1 MYALIKEHLEKLD
14 NISKGECWYIVK
26 QDTSFWRQCY
36 YVKILLE
43 YKNRDE
49 SLKTK
54 NLEDFFKEKIEKL
67 NSVNPEL
74 ELSKTYRAL
83 RIAYFYGLISL
94 EGSSYESA
102 VETEVYKTILDKTN
116 GKFENTDSYK
126 EIILNQLEKIF
137 ISSELDDESE
147 KIRKNYK
154 LYPVI
159 FLYKILLEIG
169 ISTGEYSITKDEY
182 KYFLTVQEKYDDYL
196 KTLTLIL
203 ESREDFS
210 IFESFKEYK
219 NKLDN
224 RFNLVIEQL
233 ETIKFDKEKDKYILN
248 PDYMTHIK
256 NLIYNIENYNI
267 LAEENYMNLLQNNIN
282 LDNETISDKRNNSK
296 STKIK
301 NNSLQYQRIF
311 FGAPG
316 TGKSYSLNTEARE
329 YFNGNY
335 ERVTFHSSYTYG
347 NFVGAFKPFPKKN
360 NDNEIITYKYVP
372 GPLMRILT
380 KALINK
386 DDNYLLIVEEINRA
400 NVASVFGDF
409 FQLLDRDISG
419 ESEYSINTSEEIK
432 EYFKEYFFNQKVG
445 KETLDYI
452 HSKIGENYE
461 SLILPDN
468 LFIWATMNSADQGV
482 MPMDTAFRRRWDFKY
497 IGVDD
502 AVTKKFDEYKFKISE
517 NSIVKW
523 NDFRTE
529 VNKHLCDCNIP
540 EDKLLGPY
548 FISKK
553 ILESKDIDKITKAIR
568 EKVLMY
574 LYEDV
579 AKAHRNRLFA
589 IDKAKTF
596 SSLCKAFD
604 ENGKDIFNPPLNIKE
619 ETETSSGET
628 AFIDKE

>member
-1 MYALIKEHLEKLD
+1 MYALIKEHLERLN
-14 NISKGECWYIVK
+14 NILKGECWYIVK
-26 QDTSFWRQCY
+26 QDTIFWKQCY
-36 YVKILLE
+36 YVKVLLE
-43 YKNRDE
+43 YKNREDV
-49 SLKTK
+49 LKSK
-54 NLEDFFKEKIEKL
+54 NINDFFEERIEEL
-67 NSVNPEL
+67 NSANPEL
-74 ELSKTYRAL
+74 KLSKTYRAL

-102 VETEVYKTILDKTN
+102 IETEVYKTILERTN

-137 ISSELDDESE
+137 ISSELDEE
-147 KIRKNYK
+147 NKGIRKNYK

-169 ISTGEYSITKDEY
+169 ICTGEYSITKDEY
-182 KYFLTVQEKYDDYL
+182 RYFLTVQEKYNDYL
-196 KTLTLIL
+196 KTLVLIL
-203 ESREDFS
+203 ESREHSSDF
-210 IFESFKEYK
+210 ECFKEFK
-219 NKLDN
+219 EFKDKLDN

-233 ETIKFDKEKDKYILN
+233 ESIKVEKDKYILN
-248 PDYMTHIK
+248 IDYIPHIK
-256 NLIYNIENYNI
+256 NLISNIENYDI
-267 LAEENYMNLLQNNIN
+267 LAKENYMNLLQNNIN
-282 LDNETISDKRNNSK
+282 LDNETILDKRNNY
-296 STKIK
+296 
-301 NNSLQYQRIF
+301 LQYQRIF

-316 TGKSYSLNTEARE
+316 TGKSYSLNSEAKE
-329 YFNGNY
+329 YFKKHY
-335 ERVTFHSSYTYG
+335 ERVTFHPSYTYG

-360 NDNEIITYKYVP
+360 GENEIITYRYVP
-372 GPLMRILT
+372 GPLMRILIE
-380 KALINK
+380 ALINK
-386 DDNYLLIVEEINRA
+386 NYNYLLIVEEINRA

-409 FQLLDRDISG
+409 FQLLDRDIYG

-432 EYFKEYFFNQKVG
+432 EYFKEYFSDKKVG
-445 KETLDYI
+445 KEILDYI

-461 SLILPDN
+461 RLILPDN

-517 NSIVKW
+517 NCIVKW

-529 VNKHLCDCNIP
+529 VNKRLSDCNVP

-553 ILESKDIDKITKAIR
+553 ILESKDINRITKAIR

-579 AKAHRNRLFA
+579 AKAHRNRLFD

-604 ENGKDIFNPPLNIKE
+604 ENGKDIFNPPLEIKGDIEISSE
-619 ETETSSGET
+619 EITSR
-628 AFIDKE
+628 DKE